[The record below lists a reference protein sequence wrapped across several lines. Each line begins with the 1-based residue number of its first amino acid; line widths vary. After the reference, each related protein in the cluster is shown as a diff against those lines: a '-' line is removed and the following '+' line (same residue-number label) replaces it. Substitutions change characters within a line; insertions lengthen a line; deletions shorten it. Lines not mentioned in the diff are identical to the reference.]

1 MSDTLQRGAVRLA
14 QHMPVMSPP
23 DTDLLEVAWADY
35 LAADPGIRA
44 LVERLEYYRRLWG
57 DKEWD
62 GCLSYRDKQDDLQA
76 LRKWEHGND

>member
-1 MSDTLQRGAVRLA
+1 MTDILQRGAERLA
-14 QHMPVMSPP
+14 ASYEPYNTALVK
-23 DTDLLEVAWADY
+23 DIV
-35 LAADPGIRA
+35 ADPGIRA

-62 GCLSYRDKQDDLQA
+62 GCLSYQDKQDDLQA